1 MNSFFGSNTSFRV
14 KVLLPPILVLIFL
27 IGLISV
33 VGNIWVRDV
42 TRRLA
47 HAHADAQAAVLASSQ
62 TLHETLTEQSGKSL
76 HSLLKQTVDADGDL
90 LFALVRF
97 RDQTTIGARNGREG
111 EQLAELLAADPQRFV
126 HQNYDTPQ
134 SLPGH
139 EFVVAGRQ
147 IPALI
152 TGGDPGELI
161 IAASLN
167 RQGGEYRT
175 ALWLVLVLLG
185 VAFIVYGLAGVYIL
199 TSSGRQMD
207 QLNDAAQR
215 IEAGDLKVRLGV
227 LMPEELAAV
236 GRAFDIAAERLAQAV
251 SQITS
256 ASRTVERTA
265 SDVGEAKTLLQRGIN
280 TQVRDVDDAL
290 QSVREIMNALSAVVK
305 QAEATREEIR
315 TASNVTVRL
324 SNNVQ
329 ESTATVEEA
338 ERVVTLASDSIQQ
351 VGSSTADIAKHAD
364 TLSDTTASTAS
375 AMLQMKHSIA
385 RVRETAI
392 TAASLAE
399 QAGVDAERGTQV
411 LTESVGGIEHIRE
424 ASHAIGAVTEDLERR
439 VGEIGDVLH
448 LITELTQRTNLLALN
463 ASIIAAQAGAEGR
476 GFAVV
481 ADEIKDLAR
490 RTANSA
496 GSIDTLI
503 QAVAEGAHAARRAA
517 IAGADAVET
526 GATQSNEA
534 ARTMTDILSR
544 LRNSAAMSKSIA
556 AATDEQARSS
566 SYVTR
571 SIQEVQGHVNEIATK
586 ATEQTRRSEYLQRQ
600 VGRMRELVES
610 LSKSSREQRE
620 GMVQVADTLLRV
632 VRGMEEIGNSQ
643 RGHLAEGERVRG
655 MLEVLRR
662 VVTSHRDQ
670 IVAFDRAVGDLN
682 TQASVLRTELT
693 RIM

>member
-1 MNSFFGSNTSFRV
+1 VNSFFGSPTSFRFR
-14 KVLLPPILVLIFL
+14 VLLPPLLVLLFL

-33 VGNIWVRDV
+33 GGNLWVRDV

-47 HAHADAQAAVLASSQ
+47 QAHADTQAAVLANSQ
-62 TLHETLTEQSGKSL
+62 QLHEALADPSKSL
-76 HSLLKQTVDADGDL
+76 RPLLNQTVDAEKGL
-90 LFALVRF
+90 LFAIVRLG
-97 RDQTTIGARNGREG
+97 DQTTVGTRSGREG
-111 EQLAELLAADPQRFV
+111 EQLAELLLADQQRFA
-126 HQNYDTPQ
+126 HANLDAQQ
-134 SLPGH
+134 SLPGF
-139 EFVVAGRQ
+139 EFIVARRQ
-147 IPALI
+147 IPPTI
-152 TGGDPGELI
+152 TGGEPGELQV
-161 IAASLN
+161 ACSLAQ
-167 RQGGEYRT
+167 QGGEYRS
-175 ALWLVLVLLG
+175 AMVLVLVLLG
-185 VAFIVYGLAGVYIL
+185 TAFVAYALAGVYML
-199 TSSGRQMD
+199 SVSSRQMD
-207 QLNDAAQR
+207 QLNDAAHR

-236 GRAFDIAAERLAQAV
+236 GRAFDAAAERLAQAV
-251 SQITS
+251 GHITS

-265 SDVGEAKTLLQRGIN
+265 SDVGEAKSSLQRGIN

-290 QSVREIMNALSAVVK
+290 QSVREIMNALAAVVK
-305 QAEATREEIR
+305 QAETTRDDTRI
-315 TASNVTVRL
+315 ASNVTVRL

-351 VGSSTADIAKHAD
+351 VSSSTADIAKHAD

-411 LTESVGGIEHIRE
+411 LTESVGGIERIRE
-424 ASHAIGAVTEDLERR
+424 ASHAIGSVTEALERR

-571 SIQEVQGHVNEIATK
+571 SIQEVQGHVNEIAIK
-586 ATEQTRRSEYLQRQ
+586 ATEQTRRAEYLQRQ
-600 VGRMRELVES
+600 VGRMRELVET

-620 GMVQVADTLLRV
+620 GMVQVSDTLIRV

-670 IVAFDRAVGDLN
+670 IFAFDRAVGDLN
-682 TQASVLRTELT
+682 AQATVLRTELT
-693 RIM
+693 RMV